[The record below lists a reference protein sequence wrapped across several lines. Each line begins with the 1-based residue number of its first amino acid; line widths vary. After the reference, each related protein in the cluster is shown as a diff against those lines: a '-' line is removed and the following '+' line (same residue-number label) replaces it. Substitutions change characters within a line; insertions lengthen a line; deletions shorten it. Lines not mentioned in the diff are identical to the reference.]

1 MYENAETLT
10 PDVEDA
16 VVPSDIAET
25 VVAHKSYANDDVI
38 YPALRWLRENV
49 PLGKASVAGYD
60 PFWLVTKY
68 ADVMAI
74 SRNAKVFMNGDNN
87 LVLNT
92 QAGDAYLRKANG
104 GKLRSMNSLAF
115 MDRPEHAVYRGLTA
129 TSFMPGRVRKLKESI
144 REIARNSVT
153 EMLKHD
159 GEFDFVRDFA
169 MHYPLRVI
177 SSMLGVPQ
185 EDEPYTL
192 SLTQRLFGAPP
203 ADESGAPPSMDAA
216 ARHWRDTLEE
226 FHAYF
231 REVSKARRRE
241 PRDDLIS
248 LIANSKIEGADIRED
263 YELDYYVAIA
273 TAGHD
278 TTTSSTAGGML
289 GMLRAP
295 EQFAALKADM
305 TLTNGFV
312 DEAIRIAVPIKHF
325 MRTAVE
331 DVEVAG
337 QQIRSG
343 DRMFLSYPSANR
355 DADVYENADAFDIHR
370 APNQHLSFGNGPH
383 MCIGQHLAKLD
394 MRVLFEELM
403 PRVASIELAGEPQY
417 TETNFIG
424 GLHSLPVRFKAA

>member
-1 MYENAETLT
+1 MLDTAET
-10 PDVEDA
+10 PGNDVQDA
-16 VVPSDIAET
+16 IVPADVAAT
-25 VVAHKSYANDDVI
+25 VVAPKSYVDDTVI
-38 YPALRWLRENV
+38 YPALAWLRDNV
-49 PLGKASVAGYD
+49 PLGKASVPGYD
-60 PFWLVTKY
+60 RFWLVTRY

-74 SRNAKVFMNGDNN
+74 SRNAKVFINGDNN

-92 QAGDAYLRKANG
+92 QAGDAYLRQANG

-115 MDRPEHAVYRGLTA
+115 MDRPEHAVYRSLTA
-129 TSFMPGRVRKLKESI
+129 TSFMPGRIRKLEESI
-144 REIARNSVT
+144 REIARASVT
-153 EMLKHD
+153 EMLAHE

-185 EDEPYTL
+185 EDEAHTL

-203 ADESGAPPSMDAA
+203 PSPDGAAPTMDAA

-231 REVSKARRRE
+231 RELSKARRRE

-248 LIANSKIEGADIRED
+248 LIANTKIEGEDIRED

-289 GMLRAP
+289 GMLKAP
-295 EQFAALKADM
+295 AQFAALKADPS
-305 TLTNGFV
+305 LTEGFV
-312 DEAIRIAVPIKHF
+312 DEAIRWSVPIKHF
-325 MRTAVE
+325 MRTANE
-331 DVEVAG
+331 DVVVSG
-337 QQIRSG
+337 QKIHAG
-343 DRMFLSYPSANR
+343 DRLFLSYPSANR
-355 DADVYENADAFDIHR
+355 DADVYADGDAFDIR
-370 APNQHLSFGNGPH
+370 RSPNQHLSFGNGPH
-383 MCIGQHLAKLD
+383 MCLGQHLAKLD

-403 PRVASIELAGEPQY
+403 PRVASIELAGEPEH

>member
-1 MYENAETLT
+1 MYGEAEMLTSQAET
-10 PDVEDA
+10 A
-16 VVPSDIAET
+16 VVPADVAAT
-25 VVAHKSYANDDVI
+25 VVAHKSYTDDEVI

-49 PLGKASVAGYD
+49 PLGKASVEGYD

-68 ADVMAI
+68 ADVLAI
-74 SRNAKVFMNGDNN
+74 SRNAAVFMNGDNN

-92 QAGDAYLRKANG
+92 QAGDAYLRQANN

-129 TSFMPGRVRKLKESI
+129 TSFMPGRIRKLEQTI
-144 REIARNSVT
+144 RDIARHAVE
-153 EMLKHD
+153 EMLEHE
-159 GEFDFVRDFA
+159 GEFDFVQDFA

-203 ADESGAPPSMDAA
+203 AGEDGAPPTMDAA

-231 REVSKARRRE
+231 RDVSKARRRD

-248 LIANSKIEGADIRED
+248 LIANAKIEGADIRED

-289 GMLRAP
+289 GMLKAP
-295 EQFAALKADM
+295 EQFAALKSDM
-305 TLTNGFV
+305 TLTEGFI
-312 DEAIRIAVPIKHF
+312 DEAIRISVPIKHF
-325 MRTAVE
+325 MRTAME
-331 DVEVAG
+331 DVEVRG
-337 QQIRSG
+337 QQVRAG
-343 DRMFLSYPSANR
+343 DRLFLSYPSANR
-355 DADVYENADAFDIHR
+355 DADVYDNPDAFDIR
-370 APNQHLSFGNGPH
+370 RKPNQHMSFGNGPH

-403 PRVASIELAGEPQY
+403 PRLASIELAGTPRY